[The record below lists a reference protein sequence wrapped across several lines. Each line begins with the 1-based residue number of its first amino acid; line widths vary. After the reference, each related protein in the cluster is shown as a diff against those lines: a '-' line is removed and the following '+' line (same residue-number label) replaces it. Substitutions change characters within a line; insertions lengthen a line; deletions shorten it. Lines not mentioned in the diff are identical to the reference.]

1 MKAVRKFYL
10 QVFRH
15 TLLPLDQEDLWEDI
29 STLGIHPDTVLRLAD
44 LGIVEIHMGRVHAHQ
59 SNRIKKL
66 LRLRQNLGVNLA
78 GATIILDLLNRIE
91 TLQDEVERL
100 KRK

>member
-1 MKAVRKFYL
+1 MKKFYL

-15 TLLPLDQEDLWEDI
+15 PLLPFDQDDCWEDVT
-29 STLGIHPDTVLRLAD
+29 SLGIHPDTVLMLSE
-44 LGIVEIHMGRVHAHQ
+44 LGIVELHMGRIQAFQ
-59 SNRIKKL
+59 GTRIKKI
-66 LRLRQNLGVNLA
+66 LRLRQNLGVNLP
-78 GATIILDLLNRIE
+78 GAAIILDLLERIE